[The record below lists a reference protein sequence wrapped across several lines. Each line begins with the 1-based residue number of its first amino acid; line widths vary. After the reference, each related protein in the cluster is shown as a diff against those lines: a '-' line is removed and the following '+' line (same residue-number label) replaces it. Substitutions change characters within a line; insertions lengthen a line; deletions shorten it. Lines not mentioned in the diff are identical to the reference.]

1 MGPLFFLIYIND
13 LSDNLITNPKLFAND
28 TSLFSFDYDPIATA
42 NDLNNDLTKIYWA
55 YQWKMNLN
63 SNPFKQAQEDLFS
76 KTIKSQNRPCLNFNN
91 NPVSQTP
98 LLKHLGMYLG
108 PKLDFLE
115 HFKNIQGKL
124 NKSIALLW
132 KLQTTLPRPTLLTIY
147 KAFIRPHLDYVDT
160 IYDQTYNEF
169 FHQKLESIEYNSVL
183 AITGAIRSTSSEK
196 LYQELGLESL
206 QQRRWYRKLCTF

>member
-1 MGPLFFLIYIND
+1 
-13 LSDNLITNPKLFAND
+13 
-28 TSLFSFDYDPIATA
+28 
-42 NDLNNDLTKIYWA
+42 
-55 YQWKMNLN
+55 MNLN

-98 LLKHLGMYLG
+98 LPKHLGMYLG

-147 KAFIRPHLDYVDT
+147 KAFIRPHLDYGDI
-160 IYDQTYNEF
+160 IYEQSLSSKTGVN
-169 FHQKLESIEYNSVL
+169 SI
-183 AITGAIRSTSSEK
+183 
-196 LYQELGLESL
+196 
-206 QQRRWYRKLCTF
+206 